1 MKLFKLS
8 IKNIKK
14 SFKDYAIYF
23 FTLILGV
30 SIFYLFN
37 SIDSQ
42 TAMMNITESTR
53 EIIDLMI
60 NMLSGVSVF
69 VSFVLGFL
77 IIYASRFLMKRR
89 HKEFG
94 IYMTLGMG
102 KGQISKILLFET
114 ILIGCVSLVVGS
126 CIGILLSQLMS
137 VFVANMFEVDMT
149 EFTFVFS
156 SSALI
161 KTIIYFGIMYVLVM
175 IFNTIQVGKCKLIDL
190 LYANKKSEKV
200 HMKNPWVCTIVFIL
214 GAGLLGY
221 AYYLVTAGV
230 NQIQNPSDI
239 FPPIIM
245 GVVSTFLIIWSLS
258 GLILKIVMS
267 MKGLYY
273 KGLNS
278 FTLRQISS
286 KINTTVFSMGM
297 ICLMLFITI
306 CVLSSSLSLKNSL
319 TKNLK
324 ELAPVDIELSKTVDM
339 PDSYMEDYGYT
350 KEEIDASH
358 YTVMET
364 LERIGFDSDKK
375 LKDVVDIY
383 TYANSELTVRTLLGS
398 AYDQVYQ
405 TYPHL
410 YYDSAEE
417 FIKISDYNKVAR
429 SYGHETYEL
438 EDDEYMIVADF
449 DSWISIHNMA
459 LKKDV
464 AIEVGGKTLTP
475 KYSECKDGFIRIS
488 SNHINAGIF
497 VVPDNIDFTG
507 FDKKNFVIG
516 NYNAADKEGKQQI
529 ENELTSE
536 ENYQTL
542 SNQHLNLSAS
552 SKISIY
558 EASVG
563 LGALVTFIGLYLGII
578 FLMSSAAIL
587 ALKELSESTDNKERF
602 LMLRKLGVDEKM
614 INRALFRQI
623 AIFFLFPLLLAI
635 IHSYFGIQFANY
647 LLAGMGIDGLLES
660 IIMTAIFLICIY
672 GGYFLITYFC
682 SKSII
687 SHKE

>member
-1 MKLFKLS
+1 
-8 IKNIKK
+8 
-14 SFKDYAIYF
+14 
-23 FTLILGV
+23 
-30 SIFYLFN
+30 
-37 SIDSQ
+37 
-42 TAMMNITESTR
+42 
-53 EIIDLMI
+53 
-60 NMLSGVSVF
+60 
-69 VSFVLGFL
+69 
-77 IIYASRFLMKRR
+77 
-89 HKEFG
+89 
-94 IYMTLGMG
+94 
-102 KGQISKILLFET
+102 
-114 ILIGCVSLVVGS
+114 
-126 CIGILLSQLMS
+126 
-137 VFVANMFEVDMT
+137 
-149 EFTFVFS
+149 
-156 SSALI
+156 
-161 KTIIYFGIMYVLVM
+161 
-175 IFNTIQVGKCKLIDL
+175 
-190 LYANKKSEKV
+190 
-200 HMKNPWVCTIVFIL
+200 
-214 GAGLLGY
+214 
-221 AYYLVTAGV
+221 
-230 NQIQNPSDI
+230 
-239 FPPIIM
+239 
-245 GVVSTFLIIWSLS
+245 
-258 GLILKIVMS
+258 

-405 TYPHL
+405 IYPHL

-417 FIKISDYNKVAR
+417 FIKISDYNKIAR

-449 DSWISIHNMA
+449 DSWISIHNLA
-459 LKKDV
+459 LKQGV

-529 ENELTSE
+529 ENELTSKE
-536 ENYQTL
+536 TYQSL
-542 SNQHLNLSAS
+542 MDQHLNLSAS

-687 SHKE
+687 SHKEQK